1 MEYKRV
7 LVVCIDRD
15 GDIQTKIGV
24 KGPVVGR
31 EKVFDTAVNLGLK
44 DPTESDTNA
53 LFEAVRIFD
62 ELREKGTEV
71 EIAALVG
78 SENVGYESDSIIS
91 WQLDEVIG
99 RNKPD
104 GIVVVTD
111 GAEDE
116 YILPLVQSRGNVISL
131 RRVIVKQ
138 SERLESTYYILQ
150 DFLKELVSDP
160 KLSRLFIGVPGIAAI
175 LYMILGQHGWRLIVG
190 VVGVFLTIKGFN
202 LEGGVQRGYD
212 ELKNSFISGK
222 MSFFTYVVAAIIA
235 VVGVVS
241 GYEEITKQTVATTEL
256 STLVPLFISGSVD
269 LLLFACMVA
278 LLGKLMDAIVE
289 GERLSKYIILG
300 VFAFALR
307 MILDAVSLFLLGRIN
322 NVSLAFSVA
331 LGLVL
336 SMFAFFSIRSLK
348 APEASPNEESEK
360 AVQ

>member
-7 LVVCIDRD
+7 LVICIDRD

-31 EKVFDTAVNLGLK
+31 LKVFDTAVRLGLK

-53 LFEAVRIFD
+53 LFEGIRMYD
-62 ELREKGTEV
+62 ELKSKGVEV
-71 EIAALVG
+71 EVAALVG

-99 RNKPD
+99 RSRPD

-116 YILPLVQSRGNVISL
+116 YILPLVQSRGNIISL

-138 SERLESTYYILQ
+138 SERLESTYYLIQ
-150 DFLKELVSDP
+150 EFLRELVSDP
-160 KLSRLFIGVPGIAAI
+160 KLSRLLIGVPGIAAI

-190 VVGVFLTIKGFN
+190 VVGVFLTIKGFA
-202 LEGGVQRGYD
+202 LEGAVQRVYD
-212 ELKNSFISGK
+212 ELRSSFISGK
-222 MSFFTYVVAAIIA
+222 MSFFTYAVAAIIA
-235 VVGVVS
+235 AVGIVV
-241 GYEEITKQTVATTEL
+241 GYEEVTKPGVPPGDL
-256 STLVPLFISGSVD
+256 STLVPLFITASVD
-269 LLLFACMVA
+269 LFLFACMVA
-278 LLGKLMDAIVE
+278 LMGKLMDGILE
-289 GERLSKYIILG
+289 GEKLSKYIILG
-300 VFAFALR
+300 VFALALR
-307 MILDAVSLFLLGRIN
+307 IILDAVSRFMLGDMDNI
-322 NVSLAFSVA
+322 SLAFSVA

-336 SMFAFFSIRSLK
+336 SMFAFLSIRSLK
-348 APEASPNEESEK
+348 APESLPQEESEK